1 VRPIGWRQGY
11 EDGAMKFR
19 ALLEN
24 FERNVANISLAALV
38 AVLVLQ
44 VFFRYVLQ
52 IGISWSE
59 EVSRFLFIWFVY
71 LSASYAVQVGTHI
84 RVSLVVDFMPKAVQR
99 PMQIISDLLWI
110 GFNAIVIVSGIQLI
124 ATMIEHLVYS
134 TSLLLPLS
142 AVYVIIPLSHAL
154 MIVRILLS
162 YRDGTGTWRPPG
174 GHR

>member
-1 VRPIGWRQGY
+1 
-11 EDGAMKFR
+11 MKFR

-71 LSASYAVQVGTHI
+71 ISASYAVQVGTHI
-84 RVSLVVDFMPKAVQR
+84 RVSLVVDFMPTVMQR

-124 ATMIEHLVYS
+124 ATMIEHPVYS

-142 AVYVIIPLSHAL
+142 AVYVIIPLSHTL
-154 MIVRILLS
+154 MILRILLS
-162 YRDGTGTWRPPG
+162 YRDGTGTWRRPD
-174 GHR
+174 GHQ